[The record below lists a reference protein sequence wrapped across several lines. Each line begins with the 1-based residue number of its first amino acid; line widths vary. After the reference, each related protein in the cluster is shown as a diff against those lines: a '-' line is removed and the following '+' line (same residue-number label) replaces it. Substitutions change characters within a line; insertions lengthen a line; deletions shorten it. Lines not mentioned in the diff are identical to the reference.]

1 MVNHPERL
9 ADAFEAMRAYRLEPK
24 ELQFVYSE
32 ISARPILFLVHAVLF
47 GGKNLVIE
55 KGIEVK

>member
-1 MVNHPERL
+1 MVHHPERL
-9 ADAFEAMRAYRLEPK
+9 ADAEESLRACRLEPK
-24 ELQFVYSE
+24 DLQYVYSYL
-32 ISARPILFLVHAVLF
+32 SARPILFLVRAVLF

>member
-1 MVNHPERL
+1 MRIPEKKSCTSVPPVVL
-9 ADAFEAMRAYRLEPK
+9 
-24 ELQFVYSE
+24 V
-32 ISARPILFLVHAVLF
+32 LFLVRAVLF